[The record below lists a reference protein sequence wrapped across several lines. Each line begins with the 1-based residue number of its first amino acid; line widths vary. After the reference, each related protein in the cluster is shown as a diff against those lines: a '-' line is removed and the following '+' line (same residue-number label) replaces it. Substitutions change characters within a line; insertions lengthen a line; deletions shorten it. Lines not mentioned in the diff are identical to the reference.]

1 MHGVVAGIGAGEYAI
16 LSLGALERGGW
27 SASLL
32 CGAPSAW
39 GGDGLVTAELSVPV
53 PSDSPTTTLFPSASD
68 VQRGEALV
76 HHH

>member
-32 CGAPSAW
+32 CGAPLARR
-39 GGDGLVTAELSVPV
+39 GDGLVSKNE
-53 PSDSPTTTLFPSASD
+53 SDGGA
-68 VQRGEALV
+68 
-76 HHH
+76 